1 MNASLQTRSNP
12 AVRNARSSAAGQP
25 VAHRTRYE
33 VRTDET
39 SGAVVVRGRASGTGG
54 NTVGRHVGGVGRT
67 GELYGI
73 GHRGN
78 TADSANT
85 LTLRGILP
93 LRVEGKDTPGGAG
106 NGLATFGSG
115 EPDGREAAGATLLR
129 LTPVADRAG
138 EGVQGG
144 AQGEHPAVAEDHI
157 AEFTAYV
164 RERRASLYATA
175 YHLTGDRYEAE
186 DLLQSALFSTY
197 RAWGRITDKA
207 AVGGYLRRTMTN
219 LHISAWRRR
228 KLAEYPTE
236 ELPETV
242 GDTDAMGGTELRAV
256 LWQALA
262 KLPENQRTMLVLRYY
277 EGKTDPEIA
286 DVLGIS
292 VGTVKSSIWRAL
304 RRLRDDEHLNRTG
317 DTAHAF
323 GELVA

>member
-1 MNASLQTRSNP
+1 M
-12 AVRNARSSAAGQP
+12 
-25 VAHRTRYE
+25 
-33 VRTDET
+33 
-39 SGAVVVRGRASGTGG
+39 
-54 NTVGRHVGGVGRT
+54 
-67 GELYGI
+67 
-73 GHRGN
+73 
-78 TADSANT
+78 
-85 LTLRGILP
+85 TLRGITPVHVQGQDL
-93 LRVEGKDTPGGAG
+93 PGGPGSGPQAI
-106 NGLATFGSG
+106 GSG
-115 EPDGREAAGATLLR
+115 EPTVGPVAGATLFGLA
-129 LTPVADRAG
+129 PVEDHTRPG
-138 EGVQGG
+138 GQGG
-144 AQGEHPAVAEDHI
+144 AQGEPSPAADEHL

-175 YHLTGDRYEAE
+175 YHLTGDRFEAE

-228 KLAEYPTE
+228 KLNEYPTE

-277 EGKTDPEIA
+277 EGRTDPEIA
-286 DVLGIS
+286 DILGIS
-292 VGTVKSSIWRAL
+292 VGTVKSSIWRSL
-304 RRLRDDEHLNRTG
+304 RRLRDDEQLNRTG
-317 DTAHAF
+317 DTAFAF